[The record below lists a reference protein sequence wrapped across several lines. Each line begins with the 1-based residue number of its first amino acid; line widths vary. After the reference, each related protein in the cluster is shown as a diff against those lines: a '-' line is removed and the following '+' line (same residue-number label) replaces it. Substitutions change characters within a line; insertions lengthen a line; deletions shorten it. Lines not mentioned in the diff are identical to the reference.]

1 LAKQELNK
9 TAATT
14 NKKKKKRRRRRRRRK
29 RRKGALREQ
38 LQENNADLLFCFLGG
53 KN

>member
-14 NKKKKKRRRRRRRRK
+14 NTKKKRRRRRRK
-29 RRKGALREQ
+29 RRRGALREQ

-53 KN
+53 KK